1 MYEFS
6 TQKLI
11 ALVNMSVYA
20 LNKSY
25 TLYILFCRFGGTVQ
39 ASNGKITSDV
49 VSYKITFEFD
59 YL

>member
-49 VSYKITFEFD
+49 VS
-59 YL
+59 